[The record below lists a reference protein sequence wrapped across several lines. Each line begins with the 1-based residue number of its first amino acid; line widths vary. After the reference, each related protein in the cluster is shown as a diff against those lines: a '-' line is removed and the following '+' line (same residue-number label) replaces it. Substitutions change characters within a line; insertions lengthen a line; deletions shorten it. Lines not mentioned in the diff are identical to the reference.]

1 MRSCTSVHKKFVY
14 GGCTRI
20 LKSTVALPP
29 TIPTS
34 FVPKQPVTTHV
45 RNQKS
50 GQSVFFFIAA
60 VVAGISALVA
70 AGVFG
75 YELYLKN
82 ARDTKFAELTQ
93 AQQAV
98 DLDVVEEFIR
108 LRNRLTEVDRMLD
121 THIQLSMFFKT
132 LEEKTLQTV
141 RFNSLSLSVAE
152 DRSAEVTMEGVARS
166 FNALAAQSSAIAS
179 EKRIKRAI
187 FSDIAVNT
195 NGTVSFSLTATLDPR
210 LITSAEAFPGIPAA
224 SAEVNDLAVPTVPV
238 ATTTGTST
246 GATTSPQ

>member
-1 MRSCTSVHKKFVY
+1 M
-14 GGCTRI
+14 
-20 LKSTVALPP
+20 ALPP

-34 FVPKQPVTTHV
+34 FVPKQPVTTHA

-60 VVAGISALVA
+60 AIAGISALVA

-82 ARDTKFAELTQ
+82 GRDAKSAELAQ

-98 DLDVVEEFIR
+98 DLDMVEGFIR
-108 LRNRLTEVDRMLD
+108 LRNRLAEVDRILD
-121 THIQLSMFFKT
+121 THIELSVFFDT
-132 LEEKTLQTV
+132 LEKKTLQTV
-141 RFNSLSLSVAE
+141 RFNTLSLSVND
-152 DRSAEVTMEGVARS
+152 DRSAEVTMDGVARS
-166 FNALAAQSSAIAS
+166 FNALAAQSSTIAS

-187 FSDIAVNT
+187 FSDIGVNT
-195 NGTVSFSLTATLDPR
+195 NGTVSFKLTAVLDPR
-210 LITSAEAFPGIPAA
+210 LITSAEAFPGIP
-224 SAEVNDLAVPTVPV
+224 ETTPAVEAPVTPTLPP

-246 GATTSPQ
+246 RATTTPR